1 MDAVLNIPAT
11 LPMGAAIA
19 VGGPAVALGGI
30 SLWFLK
36 GYVSD
41 HMRGP
46 SNLPPL
52 PEVPG
57 VPLLGNLLQLKK
69 KKPHKTFLK
78 WAETYG
84 PIYSIKAGYNS
95 MVVLN
100 SNEVAKEAMV
110 TRYPSIS
117 TRKMPK
123 ALKILTCD
131 KTMVAMSDYDE
142 FHKTAKRHILTNVL
156 GPNAQKRH
164 RCLRDSMVENILNRF
179 HTYLKNYPHDAIN
192 FRNIFESELF
202 GLAMKQVLGKDVENV
217 HVEEL
222 GTTFSRE
229 EIFRVLVLDLMQGAI
244 EVDWRDFF
252 PYLKWIPNRGLEKR
266 LEQLHTRRMAVMNAL
281 IREQKKRIAS
291 GEEMNCYLDY
301 LLSEAKTLSHNEML
315 MLLWEAIAET
325 ADTILVT
332 TEWAMYELAKDQKRQ
347 INTFSLGFTGLDIY
361 NTTSLTIQQDR
372 LLLEIESVSGS
383 DKITEEKLCQLPYLS
398 AIFHETLRNHTPV
411 PIAINLYGCNMEK
424 EVWENPEEWNPE
436 RFLSENNDPV
446 DLYKTMAFGGGKRVC
461 SGALEAMLISCV
473 AIAGLVQE
481 FEWKL
486 KDGEEDDV
494 DTLGL
499 TGHKRNPMH
508 AFLKSRG

>member
-1 MDAVLNIPAT
+1 M
-11 LPMGAAIA
+11 
-19 VGGPAVALGGI
+19 
-30 SLWFLK
+30 K
-36 GYVSD
+36 
-41 HMRGP
+41 
-46 SNLPPL
+46 
-52 PEVPG
+52 E
-57 VPLLGNLLQLKK
+57 

-164 RCLRDSMVENILNRF
+164 RCLRDGMVENILNRL
-179 HTYLKNYPHDAIN
+179 HTYLKKYPHETVN
-192 FRNIFESELF
+192 FRKIFESELF
-202 GLAMKQVLGKDVENV
+202 GLAMKQVLGKDVENL

-229 EIFRVLVLDLMQGAI
+229 EILRVQVLDLMQGAI

-281 IREQKKRIAS
+281 IQEQKKRIAS
-291 GEEMNCYLDY
+291 GE
-301 LLSEAKTLSHNEML
+301 
-315 MLLWEAIAET
+315 
-325 ADTILVT
+325 
-332 TEWAMYELAKDQKRQ
+332 
-347 INTFSLGFTGLDIY
+347 
-361 NTTSLTIQQDR
+361 
-372 LLLEIESVSGS
+372 
-383 DKITEEKLCQLPYLS
+383 
-398 AIFHETLRNHTPV
+398 
-411 PIAINLYGCNMEK
+411 
-424 EVWENPEEWNPE
+424 
-436 RFLSENNDPV
+436 
-446 DLYKTMAFGGGKRVC
+446 
-461 SGALEAMLISCV
+461 
-473 AIAGLVQE
+473 
-481 FEWKL
+481 
-486 KDGEEDDV
+486 
-494 DTLGL
+494 
-499 TGHKRNPMH
+499 
-508 AFLKSRG
+508 